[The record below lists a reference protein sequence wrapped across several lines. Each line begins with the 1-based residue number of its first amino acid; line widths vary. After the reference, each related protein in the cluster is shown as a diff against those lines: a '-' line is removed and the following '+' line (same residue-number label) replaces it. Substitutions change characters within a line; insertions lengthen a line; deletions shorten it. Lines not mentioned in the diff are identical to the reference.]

1 MYITQDDKNLIISFD
16 YNPILIGIVKQ
27 IGCAWDKNH
36 KWWSA
41 PKSETDKIINTLT
54 KLGFVVDTRI
64 LETKKE
70 NNIKRKKIDR
80 ILAGNFKE
88 CEKELFDKSR
98 LPLFEFQKRS
108 CGFMCVTKNSI
119 LGLEPGCG
127 KSVTSLAFTVINNTK
142 NNLIVCPAS
151 LKWQWQSEIYK
162 WIPNAK
168 VYVVD
173 GIKKKRDEIYK
184 KALKEE
190 NTFYLVINYELLI
203 PDLDVLKNFIFC
215 TIFADEATRINN
227 QKAKQSKNIKELSA
241 KYKFALTGTPL
252 NNKIEDL
259 WSVLDFCQPNVL
271 GNYWQFINKYCV
283 KQKINLKEKIG
294 KNGDVIKARS
304 VNLITGY
311 KNLGELKSF
320 MYEYMVRYE
329 KQEVLDQLPP
339 KLYEDVIITLTDKE
353 KEIYK
358 NVQENILSELKELT
372 IDTKYINDALVKL
385 VRLKQVCDSLELVS
399 DLKISS
405 KLEALKELLKDI
417 LQDNSKV
424 IVFTQ
429 FAKMAEILNKE
440 LKEYSPLLITGETSL
455 EDRKKRIDI
464 FMEDSEHKIIVSSD
478 ALSFGVNLHRANYV
492 VHYDMPW
499 SLSKK
504 IQREDRAHRHGQTK
518 NVTIYQMIVKD
529 SVDEYVVK
537 VLQKKEKLSEE
548 ILGDSEKLNKI
559 RISKAEINKLLK

>member
-16 YNPILIGIVKQ
+16 YNPIIISIVKQ
-27 IGCAWDKNH
+27 LGCAWDKSH
-36 KWWSA
+36 KWWTA
-41 PKSETDKIINTLT
+41 PKSETNKIVEILT
-54 KLGFVVDTRI
+54 KFGFIVDTRI
-64 LETKKE
+64 AEEKE
-70 NNIKRKKIDR
+70 KVNLKRKKIDR

-88 CEKELFDKSR
+88 CEKALFDKSG
-98 LPLFEFQKRS
+98 LPLFEFQKQS

-127 KSVTSLAFTVINNTK
+127 KSVTSLAFTVINQTK

-151 LKWQWQSEIYK
+151 LKWQWESEIKK
-162 WIPNAK
+162 WLPNAI

-173 GIKKKRDEIYK
+173 GTKKKRDEIYE

-190 NTFYLVINYELLI
+190 NAFYLVINYELLI
-203 PDLDVLKNFIFC
+203 PDLLMLKNFTFC
-215 TIFADEATRINN
+215 TILADESTRLNN
-227 QKAKQSKNIKELSA
+227 QKAKQTKNIKELSA
-241 KYKFALTGTPL
+241 TYKFALTGTPIS
-252 NNKIEDL
+252 NDIIGL
-259 WSVLDFCQPNVL
+259 WSMMDFCCPGKL
-271 GNYWQFINKYCV
+271 GNYWQYINKYCV

-294 KNGDVIKARS
+294 KDGKIIKARS
-304 VNLITGY
+304 VNVISGY
-311 KNLGELKSF
+311 KNLGELKDF
-320 MYEYMVRYE
+320 MYEYMIRYKKE
-329 KQEVLDQLPP
+329 EILDQLPP
-339 KLYEDVIITLTDKE
+339 KLYEDIIITFTDKE

-405 KLEALKELLKDI
+405 KTETIKELLQDI
-417 LQDNSKV
+417 LQDDSKV
-424 IVFTQ
+424 IIFTQ
-429 FAKMAEILNKE
+429 FSKYAEILNRE
-440 LKEYSPLLITGETSL
+440 LKEYNPLLVTGDTSL
-455 EDRKKRIDI
+455 EDRKKRMDM

-478 ALSFGVNLHRANYV
+478 ALSFGVNLYRANYV
-492 VHYDMPW
+492 IHADLPW
-499 SLSKK
+499 SLAKK

-529 SVDEYVVK
+529 SVDEYIVK
-537 VLQKKEKLSEE
+537 VLQKKEKLSDA
-548 ILGDSEKLNKI
+548 ILGDSERLSKV